1 MRSHVFRRAAKRFGQ
16 TDSHLWADARLAV
29 DNVAERLPDDAEHSR
44 AFSNRHTQR
53 LKAVAPDDSTGVH
66 GVNEGFPSNRR
77 SGPFRV
83 SWRDLVNYALIVGAA
98 EDGGAVEM
106 LAGFVED
113 YGSGGFGS
121 VALVGEAV
129 QNAVRP
135 FAT

>member
-1 MRSHVFRRAAKRFGQ
+1 MNAWSTLYLGAAQAEGAQRN
-16 TDSHLWADARLAV
+16 S
-29 DNVAERLPDDAEHSR
+29 VATAEIANKIDECRVGNIGATPS
-44 AFSNRHTQR
+44 
-53 LKAVAPDDSTGVH
+53 
-66 GVNEGFPSNRR
+66 NEGFPSNRR

-121 VALVGEAV
+121 GALVGEAV